1 MIIWDKEGGFW
12 QEEVGSHYQAQ
23 ASLSLNSHFC
33 LGPLST
39 RVTGV
44 KIIAFDSKMKYIQ
57 S

>member
-1 MIIWDKEGGFW
+1 MIIWGEEGGFW
-12 QEEVGSHYQAQ
+12 QEEIGSHYQAQ
-23 ASLSLNSHFC
+23 ASLFLNSHSC